1 MKSDI
6 CWSSKN
12 LKEPED
18 VVASGTLDTIIILFI
33 LGDNISVDITG
44 VFLLYIL

>member
-18 VVASGTLDTIIILFI
+18 VVASGTLDTIIIFFI
-33 LGDNISVDITG
+33 LGDNINDDITG